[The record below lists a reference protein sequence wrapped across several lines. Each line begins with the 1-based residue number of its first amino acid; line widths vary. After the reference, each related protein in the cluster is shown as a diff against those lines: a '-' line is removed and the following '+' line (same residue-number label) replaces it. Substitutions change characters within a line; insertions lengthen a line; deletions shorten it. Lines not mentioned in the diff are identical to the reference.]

1 MDTLNMLGTF
11 LNVVAIAFVV
21 VMVLIAA
28 GLITAIIML
37 VKKVKPPGKG
47 TQPTRRRK
55 ASPPKQR
62 NCQLN
67 RQIRNRSSFR
77 TRRKPFRQTA

>member
-21 VMVLIAA
+21 VCILIAV

-37 VKKVKPPGKG
+37 VKKVKLTGRG
-47 TQPTRRRK
+47 TQPTRRRN
-55 ASPPKQR
+55 ALPANQR
-62 NCQLN
+62 NRQLN
-67 RQIRNRSSFR
+67 QQSRNRSRFR
-77 TRRKPFRQTA
+77 TRRKTV

>member
-21 VMVLIAA
+21 VIFLIAV

-37 VKKVKPPGKG
+37 VKKVKPSGKG
-47 TQPTRRRK
+47 TQPTRRRN
-55 ASPPKQR
+55 ALPPKQR
-62 NCQLN
+62 NRQLN
-67 RQIRNRSSFR
+67 QQSRNRSRFR
-77 TRRKPFRQTA
+77 TCRKTV